1 LRVALLEEKTKTQF
15 PILCAQIEEN
25 TSTLTIQFVWKYKKA
40 QKIEKYKN
48 TKLLILPGMLMLK
61 PEEAESKE
69 SFKNTQIR
77 AGEDIENEMAAEKNP
92 RKRGE
97 HRPEPNH
104 KDNPIEK
111 LSLIGEVSESGD
123 EEDARGVAAG
133 EGEMVDGNGGVHV
146 LVVERAGSA
155 EEELDEGDENE
166 VEEEAEEE
174 GGDEGAAEEGGGGGI
189 GGEEEGE
196 GDWEEEAE
204 IGGEFEEEEEEVWEE
219 RFGFVVEVLREGCV

>member
-1 LRVALLEEKTKTQF
+1 
-15 PILCAQIEEN
+15 
-25 TSTLTIQFVWKYKKA
+25 
-40 QKIEKYKN
+40 
-48 TKLLILPGMLMLK
+48 MLMLK

-92 RKRGE
+92 RKRRE

-146 LVVERAGSA
+146 LVVDRAGSA

-174 GGDEGAAEEGGGGGI
+174 GGDEGPAEEGGGGGI

-219 RFGFVVEVLREGCV
+219 SVMWNRGDGEDVNGVVYLGWTKPKTSPTQPGECCFEFELRTTLG

>member
-1 LRVALLEEKTKTQF
+1 
-15 PILCAQIEEN
+15 
-25 TSTLTIQFVWKYKKA
+25 
-40 QKIEKYKN
+40 
-48 TKLLILPGMLMLK
+48 MLK